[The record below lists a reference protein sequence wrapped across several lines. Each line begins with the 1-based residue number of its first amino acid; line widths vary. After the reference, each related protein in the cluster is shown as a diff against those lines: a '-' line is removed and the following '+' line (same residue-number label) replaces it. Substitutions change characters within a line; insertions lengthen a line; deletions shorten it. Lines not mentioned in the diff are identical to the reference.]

1 MNIQT
6 LNLKIN
12 CLSNKNLTQ
21 QAKSLFCYILTNYK
35 FNAFFL
41 DEKIKEIFP
50 FIKNY
55 FRELTLENLIKR
67 EIDGFVVNQDI

>member
-1 MNIQT
+1 M
-6 LNLKIN
+6 L
-12 CLSNKNLTQ
+12 
-21 QAKSLFCYILTNYK
+21 
-35 FNAFFL
+35 FFL